1 MTFFYHRDL
10 MVIAEDNPIERKSF
24 IANQSGETYIQ
35 IDKSV
40 IETSLSKLI
49 SDALDCI
56 LFNSII
62 PVIDFFNFDKSI
74 KLTFPSPLM
83 SPFTINV

>member
-10 MVIAEDNPIERKSF
+10 MAIAEDNPIERKSY

-40 IETSLSKLI
+40 IEKDHSYYHIGTY
-49 SDALDCI
+49 
-56 LFNSII
+56 NSR
-62 PVIDFFNFDKSI
+62 
-74 KLTFPSPLM
+74 
-83 SPFTINV
+83 